1 MKRRLSILVAVV
13 LTMVMSI
20 SVALAEYKSEGSI
33 ILPAAS
39 ASTKNAIADNRKDAY
54 AWTHGST
61 NAYVSVKTTVYYFNP
76 STETYY
82 SINIPKASGSINANN
97 DAPNLSGSNYYYKV
111 TSTHTA
117 SYDVYFDSMDLT
129 TIVP

>member
-1 MKRRLSILVAVV
+1 MKKRLSILVALV

-39 ASTKNAIADNRKDAY
+39 ASTKNAITDNRKDAY

-61 NAYVSVKTTVYYFNP
+61 NAYVSVVTIAYYYNP
-76 STETYY
+76 SIDYY
-82 SINIPKASGSINANN
+82 STNNVPKASGSMNANN
-97 DAPNLSGSNYYYKV
+97 DAPDLSGSSYYYKV
-111 TSTHTA
+111 KSTHTA
-117 SYDVYFDSMDLT
+117 SHDDDSASMILT
-129 TIVP
+129 TLAP